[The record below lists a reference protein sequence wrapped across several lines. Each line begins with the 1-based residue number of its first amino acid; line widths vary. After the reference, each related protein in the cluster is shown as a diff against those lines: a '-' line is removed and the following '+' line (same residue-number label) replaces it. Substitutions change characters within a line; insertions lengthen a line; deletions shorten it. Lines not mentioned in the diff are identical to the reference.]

1 LISEPGRKPTSKQVQ
16 GAESRERILDAAE
29 ALVAERGYAAT
40 SISDVVKASRL
51 PSSSIYWHFSS
62 KEELLGAVVERGARR
77 WLREVPAWTSFGGDL
92 DAFAEAVAKATD
104 GRPAFLRLLMVLC
117 LDASG
122 ATPGAQA
129 QVRDVW
135 RSTRES
141 LTEVM
146 HYRYALP
153 RTAKGRKA
161 ADRLARFM
169 LASFDGIFIDS
180 HIDSAGTDVVRMAAD
195 LVVGLDAIAVS
206 LVGTRPN
213 PPSRRTQP

>member
-1 LISEPGRKPTSKQVQ
+1 MGVVLSNESLRGPTSKQVQ

-40 SISDVVKASRL
+40 SISAVVKASRL

-77 WLREVPAWTSFGGDL
+77 WLREVPAWATFDGDL

-104 GRPAFLRLLMVLC
+104 GRPEFLRLLMVLC
-117 LDASG
+117 LDGSG
-122 ATPGAQA
+122 STPGAQA
-129 QVRDVW
+129 HVRDVW
-135 RSTRES
+135 QSIRES
-141 LTEVM
+141 LTQVM
-146 HYRYALP
+146 RERYALP
-153 RTAKGRKA
+153 RTAKGIKA

-180 HIDSAGTDVVRMAAD
+180 HIDADGTDVVRMVAD
-195 LVVGLDAIAVS
+195 LVVGLDAIAAS
-206 LVGTRPN
+206 LAGK
-213 PPSRRTQP
+213 RR